1 MLARHRAIL
10 KLMHLA
16 KALHAELELLR
27 ADIEALSLKKQQKEI
42 KNLKSQLE
50 EVRAHA
56 TS

>member
-16 KALHAELELLR
+16 KALHAELKSLR